1 MITTKMSKFITLFCV
16 FSLLGC
22 DLSNRQ
28 TADKLFLI
36 PLVDQGTYNLK
47 EPTDKFFLPYVLEE
61 ISGLSYV
68 KNGVLACLQDEDG
81 KIFFYDLNKKEIT
94 RSVKFANQGDYEGLE
109 VVGDTAYVVQSN
121 GDLFK
126 FSIDEKK
133 VESELIKTP
142 LNKDN
147 DIEGLGYNSNA
158 NILILV
164 CKDNS
169 DIGKR
174 KQAGKAAFQFDLSN
188 DQFDTTALF
197 SITKYD
203 MQRFFEVNKNK
214 AYEEKRIN
222 FRPSGIAW
230 HPIQDKYYVLAHV
243 GKMLLVVNRQG
254 EIEASYPISP
264 RLLGQPEGICFAP
277 NGDMFISSEGEGDKG
292 YILKFEME

>member
-1 MITTKMSKFITLFCV
+1 MITTKMSKYLTFLCV

-22 DLSNRQ
+22 DLSSRQ

-36 PLVDQGTYNLK
+36 PLIDQGTYNLK

-81 KIFFYDLNKKEIT
+81 KVFFYDLNKKEIT

-109 VVGDTAYVVQSN
+109 MVGDTAYVVKSN

-126 FSIDEKK
+126 FSIDEKE

-147 DIEGLGYNSNA
+147 DIEGLGYNANA
-158 NILILV
+158 NKLILV

-174 KQAGKAAFQFDLSN
+174 KQEGKAAFQIDLSN
-188 DQFDTTALF
+188 NQFDSTALF

-203 MQRFFEVNKNK
+203 MKRFFEVNKNK